1 MLFQHFEILGNDFA
15 TYSLVFKPGNPV
27 LPGIMLTAEV
37 FKKVAV
43 FVTYA
48 KYYSRKMFQLEMVYE
63 NFAAIRQSIKNS
75 QNYMKNII
83 SYYTKTDV
91 TF

>member
-1 MLFQHFEILGNDFA
+1 
-15 TYSLVFKPGNPV
+15 
-27 LPGIMLTAEV
+27 
-37 FKKVAV
+37 
-43 FVTYA
+43 
-48 KYYSRKMFQLEMVYE
+48 MFQLEMVYE